1 MMKKG
6 NGYLDG
12 MTVLACVLLALV
24 LLGSLL
30 APFLAP
36 YDPTAINMT
45 ENMQGISAAHPLG
58 TDYLGR
64 DLLSRVLYGGRVSV
78 LTAVAAT
85 ALSMLLGLVLG
96 LLAGYFGGVLDV
108 MITCL
113 TSIFQGLPGTSMMIA
128 VSAILGP
135 GVPSLLTALVI
146 NSWAGFSR
154 VVRENVLGLREQ
166 TYVEGARCLGAGRF
180 HIIMRYIVP
189 NMLPDIIILFTTR
202 IGGAILSI
210 ASLSF
215 LGLGIQPP
223 TPDWGMMIS
232 EARMYFR
239 TAPMLII
246 APGACII
253 FLSYGINYLGEML
266 RNYFDVKSQTIRQ
279 D

>member
-1 MMKKG
+1 MIRKG
-6 NGYLDG
+6 HWYVDG
-12 MTVLACVLLALV
+12 VTMLALTLMGII
-24 LLGSLL
+24 LLGSVFAPLL
-30 APFLAP
+30 AR
-36 YDPTAINMT
+36 YSPTAINM
-45 ENMQGISAAHPLG
+45 EESLQGISPAHPLG

-85 ALSMLLGLVLG
+85 ALSMLLGMAVG
-96 LLAGYFGGVLDV
+96 ILAGYFGGVADAV
-108 MITCL
+108 ITCL

-128 VSAILGP
+128 VSAIMGP
-135 GVPSLLTALVI
+135 GVQSLLAALVI

-154 VVRENVLGLREQ
+154 IVRENVLSLREQ

-180 HIIMRYIVP
+180 HIIIRYIIP
-189 NMLPDIIILFTTR
+189 NMLPDVIVLFTTR
-202 IGGAILSI
+202 IGGAVLSI
-210 ASLSF
+210 AALSF

-232 EARMYFR
+232 EARTYFR
-239 TAPMLII
+239 TSPMLII

-253 FLSYGINYLGEML
+253 FLSFGINYLGEMF
-266 RNYFDVKSQTIRQ
+266 RNHFDIKSQTIRQ

>member
-1 MMKKG
+1 MIKKG
-6 NGYLDG
+6 RWYLDG
-12 MTVLACVLLALV
+12 MTITAVFLMALI
-24 LLGSLL
+24 LLGSIFASLL
-30 APFLAP
+30 TR
-36 YDPTAINMT
+36 YDPTAINT
-45 ENMQGISAAHPLG
+45 QEALQGISASHPLG

-64 DLLSRVLYGGRVSV
+64 DLLARVLYGGRVSV

-85 ALSMLLGLVLG
+85 ALSMLLGLIIG
-96 LLAGYFGGVLDV
+96 LLAGYYGGILDSI
-108 MITCL
+108 ITCF

-128 VSAILGP
+128 ISAIMGP
-135 GVPSLLTALVI
+135 GVTSLLTALVI
-146 NSWAGFSR
+146 NSWASFSR
-154 VVRENVLGLREQ
+154 VVRENVLALREQ
-166 TYVEGARCLGAGRF
+166 TYVEGARCLGANRF
-180 HIIMRYIVP
+180 HIITRYIVP
-189 NMLPDIIILFTTR
+189 NMMPDIIVLFTTR
-202 IGGAILSI
+202 IGGAVLSI

-223 TPDWGMMIS
+223 TPDWGVMIS

-253 FLSYGINYLGEML
+253 FLSYGINYLGEMF